1 MKQEEESRHPRGFVN
16 RSREE
21 KIKRIEENK
30 RVYPISDYRRK
41 TKVGNEGGEKMEI
54 SRQHSMR
61 SGVALL
67 RRSDLWAR
75 SCLCDFTA
83 SHGGD
88 TRATPR
94 DGSGIGQYLATAAIG
109 EKLIPSRES
118 PNERPDR
125 SNTTERTIAS
135 SRPDSTSAS
144 WNISRRSS
152 SECDLMCH
160 RATARPCRLAG
171 ISYGMSINPGDR
183 CHSGI

>member
-67 RRSDLWAR
+67 RRSGLWAR
-75 SCLCDFTA
+75 SCLCVISQPVTVVILVLHPETVVA
-83 SHGGD
+83 SGNTSRWRLH
-88 TRATPR
+88 
-94 DGSGIGQYLATAAIG
+94 LA
-109 EKLIPSRES
+109 KS
-118 PNERPDR
+118 
-125 SNTTERTIAS
+125 
-135 SRPDSTSAS
+135 
-144 WNISRRSS
+144 
-152 SECDLMCH
+152 
-160 RATARPCRLAG
+160 
-171 ISYGMSINPGDR
+171 
-183 CHSGI
+183 